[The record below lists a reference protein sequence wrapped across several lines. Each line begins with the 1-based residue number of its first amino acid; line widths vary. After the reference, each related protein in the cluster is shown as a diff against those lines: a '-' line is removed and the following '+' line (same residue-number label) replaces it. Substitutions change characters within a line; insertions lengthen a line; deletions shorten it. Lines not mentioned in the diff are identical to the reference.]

1 MNRPDGTSRP
11 RLFLPWL
18 AVAVICIAWMWLQP
32 GKEVIP
38 FHLVWICFALA
49 YGFEAW
55 ALRPTAV
62 ALAVVTAATGA
73 IVLQRSVTG
82 TIAWEETSEI
92 PLMLLLAVLVVWHV
106 QRREAALATVT
117 LLADREAASA
127 ARRVR
132 LARLTSHEMRTP
144 LTIASGYL
152 QLILARPVEPEVREE
167 LEVAHDE
174 LGRLARASDRL
185 LRTIQLADPLE
196 RSPVD
201 VDALLQETAH
211 RWSAV
216 AARDWVVESSG
227 GVLDASAERLRA
239 CLDTLIENAVRY
251 TAQGDTVQLYA
262 ARTGSELWLAVADS
276 GPGLDADL
284 MTAINERQPH
294 AAHLE
299 RQVGSHTSSSQTGL
313 GIALV
318 QEIVEARA
326 GRVVVGR
333 SHYGGAV
340 VVLILPTGPPD
351 PFALADASHAS
362 TLHPPW
368 IDQIDP
374 DTWAQLSPDAPPVTA
389 GSLRGPA
396 AEEGWAC

>member
-1 MNRPDGTSRP
+1 MSRPDGSPRN
-11 RLFLPWL
+11 RLFLPWV
-18 AVAVICIAWMWLQP
+18 AVAIVCIVWMWF
-32 GKEVIP
+32 GAGEEVVP

-55 ALRPTAV
+55 ALRPTLL

-73 IVLQRSVTG
+73 ILVHRAARG
-82 TIAWEETSEI
+82 IIAWEETSEI

-106 QRREAALATVT
+106 QRREAALTTVT
-117 LLADREAASA
+117 VLADREAASA
-127 ARRVR
+127 AQRVR

-152 QLILARPVEPEVREE
+152 ELILARSVEPEVREE

-196 RSPVD
+196 RSAVD

-216 AARDWVVESSG
+216 ASREWVVAASG
-227 GVLDASAERLRA
+227 GVLDASAERIRA

-251 TAQGDTVQLYA
+251 TGPGDTVLLCS
-262 ARTGSELWLAVADS
+262 ARTGAQLWLAVADS
-276 GPGLDADL
+276 GPGLDPDL
-284 MTAINERQPH
+284 TGAINARRPH

-299 RQVGSHTSSSQTGL
+299 RPAGSQGSSSQTGL

-333 SHYGGAV
+333 SHYGGAL
-340 VVLILPTGPPD
+340 VVLIVPTGP
-351 PFALADASHAS
+351 ADAGAS
-362 TLHPPW
+362 AEADSAAPDHPGHS
-368 IDQIDP
+368 IEMDAAM
-374 DTWAQLSPDAPPVTA
+374 WAQLSPQAPPA
-389 GSLRGPA
+389 LPA
-396 AEEGWAC
+396 SP

>member
-1 MNRPDGTSRP
+1 MSRPDGTKRH
-11 RLFLPWL
+11 RLFLPWV
-18 AVAVICIAWMWLQP
+18 AVAIVCIVWMWLGP
-32 GKEVIP
+32 GEEVVP

-55 ALRPTAV
+55 ALRPTFA
-62 ALAVVTAATGA
+62 ALAVVTAVTGA
-73 IVLQRSVTG
+73 ILVHRAASG
-82 TIAWEETSEI
+82 IIAWEETSEI
-92 PLMLLLAVLVVWHV
+92 ALMLLLAVLVVWHV
-106 QRREAALATVT
+106 QRREAALTTVT

-127 ARRVR
+127 AQRVR

-144 LTIASGYL
+144 LTIASGYME
-152 QLILARPVEPEVREE
+152 LILARAVEPELREE

-196 RSPVD
+196 RSAVD

-216 AARDWVVESSG
+216 ASREWVVESSG
-227 GVLDASAERLRA
+227 GVLEASAERIRA

-251 TAQGDTVQLYA
+251 TCHGDTVLLCSV
-262 ARTGSELWLAVADS
+262 RTGEALWLAVADS
-276 GPGLDADL
+276 GPGFDADL
-284 MTAINERQPH
+284 TSAINARRPH

-299 RQVGSHTSSSQTGL
+299 RPAASQGSSSQTGL
-313 GIALV
+313 GVALV

-333 SHYGGAV
+333 SHYGGAL
-340 VVLILPTGPPD
+340 VVLILPTGPADVGALTEPD
-351 PFALADASHAS
+351 PASP
-362 TLHPPW
+362 LHPGHSF
-368 IDQIDP
+368 QIDP
-374 DTWAQLSPDAPPVTA
+374 TTWAQLSPDVPPVTP
-389 GSLRGPA
+389 GLPYDETVPRG
-396 AEEGWAC
+396 

>member
-1 MNRPDGTSRP
+1 MRWTDGTSRP
-11 RLFLPWL
+11 RLFLPWV
-18 AVAVICIAWMWLQP
+18 AVAVICTVWMWLQP

-38 FHLVWICFALA
+38 FHLIWICFALA

-55 ALRPTAV
+55 ALRPTSA
-62 ALAVVTAATGA
+62 ALVVVTAATGA
-73 IVLQRSVTG
+73 ILVHRAMTG
-82 TIAWEETSEI
+82 VIAWEETSEI
-92 PLMLLLAVLVVWHV
+92 PLMLAILVIWHV
-106 QRREAALATVT
+106 QRREAALATAT
-117 LLADREAASA
+117 LLAAREAASA

-144 LTIASGYL
+144 LTIASGYV
-152 QLILARPVEPEVREE
+152 QLILARPVEPEVRAE

-201 VDALLQETAH
+201 IDALLQETAH

-216 AARDWVVESSG
+216 ASRDWVVDSSG
-227 GVLDASAERLRA
+227 GVLDASAERIRA

-251 TAQGDTVQLYA
+251 TGDGDSVLLYA
-262 ARTGSELWLAVADS
+262 TRTGPELWLAVADS
-276 GPGLDADL
+276 GPGIEAELT
-284 MTAINERQPH
+284 TAINERQPH

-299 RQVGSHTSSSQTGL
+299 RQAGSHTSSSQTGL

-333 SHYGGAV
+333 SHYGGALV
-340 VVLILPTGPPD
+340 LLILPVGPPD
-351 PFALADASHAS
+351 PFALADMEHAS
-362 TLHPPW
+362 SPHSRPKN
-368 IDQIDP
+368 QIDP
-374 DTWAQLSPDAPPVTA
+374 EIWAQLSPDAPPVTL
-389 GSLRGPA
+389 GSLQGQG
-396 AEEGWAC
+396 AEEGLAC